1 MHRSP
6 SGSPVTQATRRG
18 RPAVVLLA
26 LAVFAVW
33 PPLAQADDREQ
44 WLGAIAESPFAEPIA
59 VTSTLTEDLVEGA
72 VHARLAYPFAQVA
85 ADLEEL
91 PVWCEITF
99 LHLNIKSCV
108 YRAEGDPAEGSL
120 MLYAG
125 RKRYQEPQDAEM
137 IDLSR
142 RVTWTEEDRLRIEL
156 EGERGPYG
164 TRDYAIAVQL
174 APHDDGTLVKL
185 EYSLRFGAF
194 ARFAS
199 RVYLATAGRERVG
212 FTVVDYDND
221 EPEFIRGLEGMIER
235 NVMRFYLALEAWLDT
250 RERPEQEQ
258 PMARLE
264 RWFDLTEE
272 FPRQLRELDRETYLE
287 QKLREYANQQELQQG
302 PPPDRRI
309 LPLD

>member
-6 SGSPVTQATRRG
+6 HSSPVTQAARRC

-26 LAVFAVW
+26 LAVFAGW
-33 PPLAQADDREQ
+33 PAMAQAGDREQ

-59 VTSTLTEDLVEGA
+59 VISTLTEDLVEGA
-72 VHARLAYPFAQVA
+72 VHARLPYPFAQVA

-108 YRAEGDPAEGSL
+108 YREEAGPADGSL
-120 MLYAG
+120 TLYAG
-125 RKRYQEPQDAEM
+125 RKTYQDPQDAEM
-137 IDLSR
+137 IDLAR
-142 RVTWTEEDRLRIEL
+142 RVAWTDEDRLLIEL
-156 EGERGPYG
+156 EGDRGPYG
-164 TRDYAIAVQL
+164 TRDYSIVVHVV
-174 APHDDGTLVKL
+174 PHNDETLVNF
-185 EYSLRFGAF
+185 EFSLRFGAF

-199 RVYLATAGRERVG
+199 RIYLATAGRDRVG

-264 RWFDLTEE
+264 RWFELTDA
-272 FPRQLRELDRETYLE
+272 FPRQLRELERETYLE